1 MTDQMIYSVQVNSTD
16 KYPRRWAEYMT
27 ITPITAEQ
35 AQDKMRDV
43 DDWSNT
49 WTNADNEID
58 DSDNDSEFD
67 EELFPIRSYDDEE
80 FDEEEEFKN
89 RIVRCLAEL
98 ERLKTLEGETLQEC
112 EPEKIDQYNEFCIDS
127 AQDIRQLRV
136 NFTEKT
142 PLKIKKVY
150 TPLKTKYVE
159 SQPYHHK
166 MIIRKKSASLDTV
179 FVVFLHSA
187 GCCSSSDRA
196 KRMFSTQEKA
206 INYAKKLHNFAQDRF
221 YNCHGGHGNESPSW
235 PRIYTFSYNA
245 EQNCFKPNREIANF
259 LNAKRE

>member
-1 MTDQMIYSVQVNSTD
+1 MIYSVQVNDAD
-16 KYPRRWAEYMT
+16 KYPRRWAEHMS

-35 AQDKMRDV
+35 AQDKLLNADA
-43 DDWSNT
+43 

-67 EELFPIRSYDDEE
+67 EELFPIRSYEDEE

-89 RIVRCLAEL
+89 RIFRCLAEL
-98 ERLKTLEGETLQEC
+98 ERLKTQEGETLQEC
-112 EPEKIDQYNEFCIDS
+112 QAEKIDQYNEFCIDS
-127 AQDIRQLRV
+127 AQEIRQLRV

-142 PLKIKKVY
+142 PFQIKKVY

-159 SQPYHHK
+159 SQPYQHK
-166 MIIRKKSASLDTV
+166 VIIRKKSAFLDTV

-221 YNCHGGHGNESPSW
+221 YKYHGGESRSW
-235 PRIYTFSYNA
+235 PRIFAFSYNA

-259 LNAKRE
+259 LNAKHE

>member
-1 MTDQMIYSVQVNSTD
+1 MGVLPLWRHVQN
-16 KYPRRWAEYMT
+16 
-27 ITPITAEQ
+27 
-35 AQDKMRDV
+35 
-43 DDWSNT
+43 
-49 WTNADNEID
+49 
-58 DSDNDSEFD
+58 SDNCFVFSSCAFFRCTNICIDA
-67 EELFPIRSYDDEE
+67 IRSVMRKIRYTS
-80 FDEEEEFKN
+80 KQ
-89 RIVRCLAEL
+89 A
-98 ERLKTLEGETLQEC
+98 TLC
-112 EPEKIDQYNEFCIDS
+112 RWIKKSNHS
-127 AQDIRQLRV
+127 
-136 NFTEKT
+136 
-142 PLKIKKVY
+142 KKVY

-221 YNCHGGHGNESPSW
+221 YNFHGGHGNESPSW